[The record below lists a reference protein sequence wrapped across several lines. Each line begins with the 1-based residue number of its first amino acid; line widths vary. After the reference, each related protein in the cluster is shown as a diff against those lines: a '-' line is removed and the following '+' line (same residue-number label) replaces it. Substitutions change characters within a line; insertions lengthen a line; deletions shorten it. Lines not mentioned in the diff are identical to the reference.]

1 MLTGSKMEDD
11 KKLLDKTMDELKNGM
26 TARKALKGVFK
37 GMTALLVIF
46 IIFLLVM
53 FVMFS

>member
-1 MLTGSKMEDD
+1 MEDD
-11 KKLLDKTMDELKNGM
+11 KKLLDKTMKEATNGM
-26 TARKALKGVFK
+26 TAKKALKGVFK

-53 FVMFS
+53 LMMFS